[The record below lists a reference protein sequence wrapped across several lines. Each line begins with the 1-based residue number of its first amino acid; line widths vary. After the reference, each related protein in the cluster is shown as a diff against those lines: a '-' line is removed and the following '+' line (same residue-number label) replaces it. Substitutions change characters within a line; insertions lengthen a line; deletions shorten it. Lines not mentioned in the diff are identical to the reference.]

1 MPGSSD
7 VPVFE
12 ALNVPPAAM
21 EQGGVEVLRA
31 VIVDG
36 ALHVSLRRAFDDPEG
51 WGRALAEIV
60 KHVAQIYA
68 NETRI
73 TREMAANRIIE
84 TFAQEMASDA
94 PAAGAATP
102 NRQ

>member
-1 MPGSSD
+1 MNDMPFHPLK
-7 VPVFE
+7 VPAQAVE
-12 ALNVPPAAM
+12 H
-21 EQGGVEVLRA
+21 GGEEILRA
-31 VIVDG
+31 VVANG
-36 ALHVSLRRAFDDPEG
+36 GLYLSLKRAFDDPEG
-51 WGRALAEIV
+51 WGRALAEVV

-73 TREMAANRIIE
+73 TRETAANRIIE

-94 PAAGAATP
+94 PVVGAATV

>member
-1 MPGSSD
+1 
-7 VPVFE
+7 
-12 ALNVPPAAM
+12 
-21 EQGGVEVLRA
+21 
-31 VIVDG
+31 
-36 ALHVSLRRAFDDPEG
+36 
-51 WGRALAEIV
+51 
-60 KHVAQIYA
+60 VAQIYA

-84 TFAQEMASDA
+84 TFAREMASDA

>member
-1 MPGSSD
+1 MPD
-7 VPVFE
+7 
-12 ALNVPPAAM
+12 
-21 EQGGVEVLRA
+21 RCT
-31 VIVDG
+31 
-36 ALHVSLRRAFDDPEG
+36 
-51 WGRALAEIV
+51 RALAEIV
-60 KHVAQIYA
+60 KHVAQAYA

-94 PAAGAATP
+94 PAAGATTV